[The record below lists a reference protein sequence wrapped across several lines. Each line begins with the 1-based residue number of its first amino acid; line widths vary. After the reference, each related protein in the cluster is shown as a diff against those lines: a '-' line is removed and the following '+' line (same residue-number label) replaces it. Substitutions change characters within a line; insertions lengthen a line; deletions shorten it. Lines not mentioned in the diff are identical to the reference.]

1 MRQFTWIMLVAG
13 CLGLVG
19 CDSEFANKLPGM
31 NPWLDGNP
39 GQFLSFSG
47 NAEKGPVVM
56 LNLLK
61 FNETSLDGNGTGAE
75 AYARYGELAGPFV
88 EKHGGKLIWM
98 GAATETLVGDIAYD
112 WDMVLLVQWPA
123 RQNLLDLAD
132 DEDYKAI
139 SHHRTNGL
147 ERTMLIALDEQ
158 MSILNSN

>member
-1 MRQFTWIMLVAG
+1 MSRFGWIVLVAVF
-13 CLGLVG
+13 LGLSA

-31 NPWLDGNP
+31 DPWLDGNP
-39 GQFLSFSG
+39 GQFLTFAS

-61 FNETSLDGNGTGAE
+61 FREASLDGDGTGAE

-88 EKHGGKLIWM
+88 QKHGGQLIWA

-112 WDMVLLVQWPA
+112 WDAVLLVQWPA
-123 RQNLLDLAD
+123 RQNLLDLTD

-139 SHHRTNGL
+139 AHHRTNGL
-147 ERTMLIALDEQ
+147 ERTMLIALDQ
-158 MSILNSN
+158 QASLLGNN